1 MAKKEVE
8 EGYFTFKEFRIK
20 QTQTTLKVCTE
31 SCLFGAVIALEHREL
46 QVLDIGTGTGL
57 LPIMLAQRYPLASF
71 SGIEIDKLATEEAVF
86 NAQQSPWSSRLNFQE
101 ADLLAYTSA
110 LPFDV
115 IICNPPFF
123 KDNLLGTN
131 EQKNKAIHASPDF
144 SFSVLAEKV
153 NELLVEE
160 GHFWCLLPPYE
171 MEVLNSELVKLG
183 IVYFTKIE
191 IKHNPIKST
200 FREIRQ
206 FLKTEK
212 EVAHQNKLLIIKDLA
227 GNYSSEFVELLKPYY
242 LHL

>member
-1 MAKKEVE
+1 MLGLGYPGGQVIEQRAKK
-8 EGYFTFKEFRIK
+8 GNHNRFKFPK
-20 QTQTTLKVCTE
+20 
-31 SCLFGAVIALEHREL
+31 
-46 QVLDIGTGTGL
+46 
-57 LPIMLAQRYPLASF
+57 PLSDRP
-71 SGIEIDKLATEEAVF
+71 G
-86 NAQQSPWSSRLNFQE
+86 
-101 ADLLAYTSA
+101 
-110 LPFDV
+110 
-115 IICNPPFF
+115 C
-123 KDNLLGTN
+123 
-131 EQKNKAIHASPDF
+131 DF
-144 SFSVLAEKV
+144 SFSGLAEKV
-153 NELLVEE
+153 NELLLEE
-160 GHFWCLLPPYE
+160 GQFWCLLPPYE